1 MTPTQ
6 IATLLAYISS
16 IDGRHTSTLMAEAWS
31 DLIGGL
37 DFEDAKSAVK
47 DHYRDSADWLKPA
60 HIVAGVK
67 RIRAARIREVERHV
81 LDGHLTLRPADYGTP
96 AEGSRRCGACGAG
109 WRLGGWEC
117 ASTWTTTAAPT
128 SSPLGRRRWRHDRPL
143 PDPQGVRVA
152 PQSPGTHGAG
162 SGRAEHPTTAHGHDR
177 HDSGPP

>member
-6 IATLLAYISS
+6 IATPLAYISS

-96 AEGSRRCGACGAG
+96 AEEVKAMRRLRG
-109 WRLGGWEC
+109 WV
-117 ASTWTTTAAPT
+117 AS
-128 SSPLGRRRWRHDRPL
+128 GRM
-143 PDPQGVRVA
+143 GVREYVDYHG
-152 PQSPGTHGAG
+152 GTHVLAAGAKALA
-162 SGRAEHPTTAHGHDR
+162 S
-177 HDSGPP
+177 